1 MAAMTAASAL
11 LRGHGVV
18 KRFGSLEVLRGVDL
32 DVRRG
37 EALGVVGPNGAGKTT
52 LFGVF
57 AGTCRRAPARWP
69 STACRSTAGAAARRC
84 RAGIARTHQVPRPF
98 LGMTVFENVLVAAQH
113 GAGLR
118 GDEAADAALA
128 ALRRTGLA
136 PLAERSAA
144 TLGLLDRKR
153 LELARALATRPRV
166 LLLDEIG
173 GGLTEAELRQLVAL
187 IESLRADGLTLVWIE
202 HVLHALLSVID
213 RLVCMDAGTVL
224 ADGRAAGGD
233 GRCARGAGLPRRSR
247 RMNRVAARS
256 QRAAAR
262 CTASS
267 SRCAART
274 CASSAARWWRWS
286 APTAP
291 ARRRCC
297 AAWPACTRPPPA
309 ASCSTATT

>member
-1 MAAMTAASAL
+1 MTATAASVL

-57 AGTCRRAPARWP
+57 AGTVPA
-69 STACRSTAGAAARRC
+69 SAGAVAFDGVTIDGWSAARRC

-98 LGMTVFENVLVAAQH
+98 LAMTVYENVLVGAQH

-118 GDEAADAALA
+118 GDEAADAALG

-144 TLGLLDRKR
+144 SLGLLDRKR
-153 LELARALATRPRV
+153 LELARALATRPRA

-213 RLVCMDAGTVL
+213 RLVCLDAGAVL
-224 ADGRAAGGD
+224 AMGEPQAVMADPRVVQAYLGG
-233 GRCARGAGLPRRSR
+233 
-247 RMNRVAARS
+247 
-256 QRAAAR
+256 
-262 CTASS
+262 
-267 SRCAART
+267 
-274 CASSAARWWRWS
+274 
-286 APTAP
+286 AP
-291 ARRRCC
+291 A
-297 AAWPACTRPPPA
+297 
-309 ASCSTATT
+309 